1 MGLAPQKPRLAGV
14 KLVFL
19 GFFVLT
25 NPSVWIVLCCPMVAE
40 VLWYAY
46 PKEERAVILRDPL
59 LFNSPPQGAGFC
71 GGRGVGGP

>member
-25 NPSVWIVLCCPMVAE
+25 NSLRLAEKPLKTVLFHQND
-40 VLWYAY
+40 Y
-46 PKEERAVILRDPL
+46 
-59 LFNSPPQGAGFC
+59 Q
-71 GGRGVGGP
+71 